1 MIPKRNKAAEIRKY
15 GVDWGADLIG
25 IANAEELNRDAPAK
39 HRPKD
44 FLPKAKSVVVI
55 GLRLLDPVMSSLP
68 ASRQEYTLMFYTVNN
83 WLNHLAYTMARK
95 LEEDGYPSYTFSYSP
110 KEAGIPRQDPK
121 ELYDTISYKH
131 AAVYAG
137 LGQYGFNHLL
147 VTPKF
152 GPRVRLAA
160 LATEAELE
168 PGSPLAPALCR
179 PAECGYRCVEAC
191 PADCLD
197 KTGKLNRF
205 KCQNYLSSVLKV
217 YKCGHCV
224 AACPVDL
231 IKNNW
236 KKPAPQK

>member
-1 MIPKRNKAAEIRKY
+1 MNQKERAAEIKQY
-15 GVDWGADLIG
+15 GLRLGADLIG
-25 IANAEELNRDAPAK
+25 IADAARLNQDAPER

-44 FLPKAKSVVVI
+44 FLPKAKSVIVV
-55 GLRLLDPVMSSLP
+55 GLRLLDPIMSSLP
-68 ASRQEYTLMFYTVNN
+68 TSRQEYTLMFYTVNN
-83 WLNHLAYTMARK
+83 WLNQIAYGIARK
-95 LEEDGYPSYTFSYSP
+95 LEADGFPSYTFSYSP

-147 VTPKF
+147 ITPQF
-152 GPRVRLAA
+152 GPRVRLVS
-160 LATEAELE
+160 LATEGDFQADIDL
-168 PGSPLAPALCR
+168 PPTICR
-179 PAECGYRCVEAC
+179 PEQCGYRCVQAC
-191 PADCLD
+191 PAECLAKD
-197 KTGKLNRF
+197 GKLNRF

-231 IKNNW
+231 IKREW
-236 KKPAPQK
+236 K